1 MIISVISTVIKTVY
15 VAFRSQPIQVSFK
28 NKNSSTLETLGS
40 ISQLSIPNVNLPGT
54 STDNAIA
61 YRPYFNDVHNSNL
74 AIVFLNLEAAFPCL
88 RDTDVMPVCN
98 LFTLEE
104 DGFLG
109 GRSLVQAA
117 DLGNDFRIFSNS
129 RFVKTFGF
137 GFTGCRTFATSC
149 VPVSFERSLVCLLP
163 RNVCT

>member
-1 MIISVISTVIKTVY
+1 MISAISTVIKTVY
-15 VAFRSQPIQVSFK
+15 VTFRGPPIQVSIQ
-28 NKNSSTLETLGS
+28 NQNSSTLETIGS
-40 ISQLSIPNVNLPGT
+40 ISQLSIPNTNLPGT
-54 STDNAIA
+54 STDNVIA

-74 AIVFLNLEAAFPCL
+74 AILFLNLEAVFPCL

-109 GRSLVQAA
+109 GKSLVQAA
-117 DLGNDFRIFSNS
+117 DLGNNFRIFSNS

-137 GFTGCRTFATSC
+137 GLTGCRTFATWC